1 MTRLPSRFRPVLDL
15 LGNAISETHAGKLKP
30 SAAQGMAALATVLIR
45 VTEFAE
51 VIERIERLEAQAKL
65 ERGDD
70 RHGFR

>member
-15 LGNAISETHAGKLKP
+15 LGNAIGETHAGQLKP
-30 SAAQGMAALATVLIR
+30 SAAQGMAALATALIR

-65 ERGDD
+65 ERGDRYGD
-70 RHGFR
+70 R